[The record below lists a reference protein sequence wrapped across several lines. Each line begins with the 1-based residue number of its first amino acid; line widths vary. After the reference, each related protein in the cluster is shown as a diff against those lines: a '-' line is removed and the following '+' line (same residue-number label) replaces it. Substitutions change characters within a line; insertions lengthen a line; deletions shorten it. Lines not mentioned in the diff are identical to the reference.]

1 MDVKE
6 RRSAK
11 SMGHR
16 KFLFIVSTRLV
27 HHFLFQIR
35 KDGGPGQ
42 TRTADLTIISR
53 ALYPTELQ
61 APLEN
66 LERPNTKDV
75 SLIGNWWRLTDSNR

>member
-16 KFLFIVSTRLV
+16 KFLFIVSTRLI
-27 HHFLFQIR
+27 HHVPFQNR
-35 KDGGPGQ
+35 ENGGPGQ

-53 ALYPTELQ
+53 AL
-61 APLEN
+61 
-66 LERPNTKDV
+66 
-75 SLIGNWWRLTDSNR
+75 